1 MADNVRADK
10 KAKIDFSAGWKTY
23 IIIPAV
29 VFIIAIAAAVIFNI
43 EVAIEFRGGTMLTYS
58 YEGEIDSGEVEGF
71 VNGMGKGNAGV
82 TTGSSFGT
90 DLQTVTLSFAS
101 NQGLTADVQGEISSS
116 LIEKFSENNLV
127 LVNSQDVNPST
138 GGMFFLKCLVAVIFS
153 FIVLVIYIAFRFKKI
168 GGWSAGVFAL
178 TALMCDVFMVISSFV
193 FFRLEINANF
203 MAVVLTVL
211 GYSINNTIVVYD
223 RIREN
228 RNLYG
233 KKMSHRELV
242 NTSIRQ
248 SLTRSINTTI
258 TTGLAILV
266 VCIVSLIFGVNSI
279 ISFAFPMFVG
289 LLSGVYSSL
298 LLAGPLWVAW
308 QEHKIKKGS
317 PSKA

>member
-1 MADNVRADK
+1 MADNVKSDK
-10 KAKIDFSAGWKTY
+10 KGKIDFSAKWRIY
-23 IIIPAV
+23 VLIPAV
-29 VFIIAIAAAVIFNI
+29 IFVTAILIAVIFNV
-43 EVAIEFRGGTMLTYS
+43 EVAIEFRGGTMLSYS
-58 YEGEIDSGEVEGF
+58 YENEINTGDVEGF
-71 VNGMGKGNAGV
+71 VNGLDKGNVGV
-82 TTGSSFGT
+82 TTGSSFGS
-90 DLQTVTLSFAS
+90 DLQTLTLSFAS
-101 NQGLTADVQGEISSS
+101 NQGLKADVQSEISSA
-116 LIEKFSENNLV
+116 LIERFSENNLV

-153 FIVLVIYIAFRFKKI
+153 FIVLIIYIAFRFKKI
-168 GGWSAGVFAL
+168 GGWSAGAFAL
-178 TALMCDVFMVISSFV
+178 TALMCDVFMVMASFV

-211 GYSINNTIVVYD
+211 GYSINNTIVIYD

-266 VCIVSLIFGVNSI
+266 VCIVSLVFGVNSI
-279 ISFAFPMFVG
+279 VSFAFPMLVG
-289 LLSGVYSSL
+289 LISGVYSSL